1 MDASLLLLQYPLFL
15 SVVLESMKR
24 ESVQTVGESRKENK
38 AVEKAL
44 QKRVNKR
51 YS

>member
-1 MDASLLLLQYPLFL
+1 MHWELVSMLYQQFM

-24 ESVQTVGESRKENK
+24 ENAQIVGESRRENK

-44 QKRVNKR
+44 QKKANKR

>member
-1 MDASLLLLQYPLFL
+1 MQYPLFL
-15 SVVLESMKR
+15 GVVLESRKR
-24 ESVQTVGESRKENK
+24 ENVQTIGESRKENK

-44 QKRVNKR
+44 QKKVNKR